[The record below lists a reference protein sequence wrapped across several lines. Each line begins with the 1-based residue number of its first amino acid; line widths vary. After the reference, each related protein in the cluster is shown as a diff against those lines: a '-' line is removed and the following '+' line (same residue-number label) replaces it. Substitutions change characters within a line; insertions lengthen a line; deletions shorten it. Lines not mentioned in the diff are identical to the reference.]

1 MSNVPQG
8 RVEDAEKVLKWLRG
22 PGFDVTPELQ
32 ALKKAQ
38 VGNKTQQLERYP
50 KRFFQ
55 GKGASNSSMLD
66 TLKTFRFPGA
76 YKPLLILIFVFIFQ
90 QLSGS
95 YAIIFYAVSLFKDI
109 GVSTNP
115 YVPAII
121 TGAIR
126 LLGTVLGTALI
137 KRFGRKPLMTVSA
150 LLMGFFMASLA
161 VTVFLK
167 EDFYQKNCIARKAN
181 ETLGSHCLDEPIPW
195 EPAEQKR
202 IDRLILVYDI
212 YPATAVILYM
222 LSFGAGVRTFRI
234 KNFGQSFS

>member
-1 MSNVPQG
+1 M
-8 RVEDAEKVLKWLRG
+8 
-22 PGFDVTPELQ
+22 
-32 ALKKAQ
+32 
-38 VGNKTQQLERYP
+38 
-50 KRFFQ
+50 
-55 GKGASNSSMLD
+55 MD

-76 YKPLLILIFVFIFQ
+76 YKPLLVLIFVFIFQ

-137 KRFGRKPLMTVSA
+137 KRFGRKPLMTLSA

-161 VTVFLK
+161 VTVYLK
-167 EDFYQKNCIARKAN
+167 EEFYHKHCIARKEN

-195 EPAEQKR
+195 EPSEQKR

-212 YPATAVILYM
+212 YPASAVILYM
-222 LSFGAGVRTFRI
+222 LSFGAGVSTDRVSRKNYWFLEFHLHDRICKYMRASVILKSTF
-234 KNFGQSFS
+234 FGKPFTKGPLK

>member
-1 MSNVPQG
+1 
-8 RVEDAEKVLKWLRG
+8 
-22 PGFDVTPELQ
+22 
-32 ALKKAQ
+32 
-38 VGNKTQQLERYP
+38 
-50 KRFFQ
+50 
-55 GKGASNSSMLD
+55 MLD

-76 YKPLLILIFVFIFQ
+76 YKPLLVLIFVFIFQ

-115 YVPAII
+115 YVPAIV

-167 EDFYQKNCIARKAN
+167 EEFYQKNCIARKEN

-222 LSFGAGVRTFRI
+222 LSFGAGVSTTLLACI
-234 KNFGQSFS
+234 L

>member
-1 MSNVPQG
+1 M
-8 RVEDAEKVLKWLRG
+8 
-22 PGFDVTPELQ
+22 
-32 ALKKAQ
+32 
-38 VGNKTQQLERYP
+38 
-50 KRFFQ
+50 
-55 GKGASNSSMLD
+55 MD

-76 YKPLLILIFVFIFQ
+76 YKPLLVLIFVFIFQ

-137 KRFGRKPLMTVSA
+137 KRFGRKPLMTLSA

-161 VTVFLK
+161 VTVYLK
-167 EDFYQKNCIARKAN
+167 EEFYHKHCIARKEN

-195 EPAEQKR
+195 EPSEQKR

-212 YPATAVILYM
+212 YPASAVILYM
-222 LSFGAGVRTFRI
+222 LSFGAGVSTDRVSR
-234 KNFGQSFS
+234 KNFWFLEFHLHDRICKYMRASVILKSTFLGNPLLKGL

>member
-1 MSNVPQG
+1 
-8 RVEDAEKVLKWLRG
+8 
-22 PGFDVTPELQ
+22 
-32 ALKKAQ
+32 
-38 VGNKTQQLERYP
+38 
-50 KRFFQ
+50 
-55 GKGASNSSMLD
+55 MLD

-76 YKPLLILIFVFIFQ
+76 YKPLLVLIFVFIFQ

-137 KRFGRKPLMTVSA
+137 KRFGRKPLMTISA

-167 EDFYQKNCIARKAN
+167 EEFYSKNCIARKEN

-222 LSFGAGVRTFRI
+222 LSFGAGVSTILIDDHNSNIICTPFFMELELLRKHLYRL
-234 KNFGQSFS
+234 GQSLGSCSGSSAQAKQRESHQG

>member
-1 MSNVPQG
+1 M
-8 RVEDAEKVLKWLRG
+8 
-22 PGFDVTPELQ
+22 
-32 ALKKAQ
+32 
-38 VGNKTQQLERYP
+38 
-50 KRFFQ
+50 
-55 GKGASNSSMLD
+55 MD

-76 YKPLLILIFVFIFQ
+76 YKPLLVLIFVFIFQ

-137 KRFGRKPLMTVSA
+137 KRFGRKPLMTLSA

-161 VTVFLK
+161 VTVYLK
-167 EDFYQKNCIARKAN
+167 EEFYHKHCIARKEN
-181 ETLGSHCLDEPIPW
+181 ETLGSHCLEEPIPW
-195 EPAEQKR
+195 EPSEQKR

-212 YPATAVILYM
+212 YPASAVILYM
-222 LSFGAGVRTFRI
+222 LSFGAGVSTDRVPR
-234 KNFGQSFS
+234 KNYWF